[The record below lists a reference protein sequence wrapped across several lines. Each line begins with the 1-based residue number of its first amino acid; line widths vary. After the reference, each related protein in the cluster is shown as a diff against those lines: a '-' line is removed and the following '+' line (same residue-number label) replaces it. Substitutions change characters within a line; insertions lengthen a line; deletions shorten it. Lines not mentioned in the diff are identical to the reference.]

1 MTARHHPD
9 LTTLAGFAYGSLD
22 KARAFVVAAHVH
34 RCPNCRRIVQNFED
48 SAGAMLE
55 DTPPAEMSMSAPDAM
70 LSAVLH
76 GEDAVGQPKARR
88 SVKPDVDLGVVLA
101 TFNDGPWR
109 WMGPGVHYR
118 SLSSAPAGEAR
129 LFLLKAAPG
138 TTLPEHTHS
147 GTELTLVLRGAF
159 SHQGGRFGP
168 GDIEDADGT
177 VEHQPVVDDGDT
189 CVCLVAMDGKLR
201 LKGLLGRLLQ
211 PFVRL

>member
-22 KARAFVVAAHVH
+22 KARAFVVATHVH
-34 RCPNCRRIVQNFED
+34 KCARCRQIVQNFEA

-55 DTPPAEMSMSAPDAM
+55 DLPPASMSLSASETM

-76 GEDAVGQPKARR
+76 GEEPAQPKPA
-88 SVKPDVDLGVVLA
+88 SSTKPDVDIGVVLA

-118 SLSSAPAGEAR
+118 SLASAPAGEAR

-138 TTLPEHTHS
+138 TTLPDHTHS

-189 CVCLVAMDGKLR
+189 CICLVAMDGQLR